1 MRKIAFLLCLTTI
14 FLSSC
19 ISLRGTDE
27 TPTQVPITTPS
38 EGTEHYSYVDNVKPD
53 EAATD
58 TLQEPIEKAEINDPY
73 FNTDIS
79 FVAVGDNLI
88 HALIWLDAEKR
99 GSAEK
104 HYDFLP
110 LYEHIADD
118 VAEADVAFI
127 NQETIM
133 AGEKYGYTAYP
144 TFNSPQ
150 QLGLDLITLGF
161 DIVNVASNHMLDK
174 GESGYRDMLNFWHEH
189 DDEITMIGGYYNKA
203 DHDNIRV
210 TEVDG
215 VKIAWL
221 AYTYNTNYIS
231 LPAGSEMYIP
241 YIYTNVTML
250 TGLDKDLV
258 TSDVTKAKELADVV
272 IVSLHMGT
280 EYTHTPNADQIEITQ
295 HMADLGVDVILGHH
309 SHCLQPVKWLD
320 GADGNKTLCIYSM
333 GNIASGQTGA
343 LKLVGGMFKFR
354 IVGDGEGGLKV
365 VDPILEP
372 TIMHY
377 GWDYMNT
384 KIYPLDMYTDELAST
399 HGMGNP
405 NIHGGGITVA
415 EAIRIVK
422 GCIDEEFLPAYLK

>member
-27 TPTQVPITTPS
+27 TPTQVPITTPN

-133 AGEKYGYTAYP
+133 AGEKYGYTAYS
-144 TFNSPQ
+144 TRARADTAICS
-150 QLGLDLITLGF
+150 T
-161 DIVNVASNHMLDK
+161 
-174 GESGYRDMLNFWHEH
+174 SGTST
-189 DDEITMIGGYYNKA
+189 TM
-203 DHDNIRV
+203 R
-210 TEVDG
+210 
-215 VKIAWL
+215 
-221 AYTYNTNYIS
+221 S
-231 LPAGSEMYIP
+231 
-241 YIYTNVTML
+241 
-250 TGLDKDLV
+250 
-258 TSDVTKAKELADVV
+258 
-272 IVSLHMGT
+272 
-280 EYTHTPNADQIEITQ
+280 
-295 HMADLGVDVILGHH
+295 
-309 SHCLQPVKWLD
+309 
-320 GADGNKTLCIYSM
+320 
-333 GNIASGQTGA
+333 
-343 LKLVGGMFKFR
+343 R
-354 IVGDGEGGLKV
+354 
-365 VDPILEP
+365 
-372 TIMHY
+372 
-377 GWDYMNT
+377 
-384 KIYPLDMYTDELAST
+384 
-399 HGMGNP
+399 
-405 NIHGGGITVA
+405 
-415 EAIRIVK
+415 
-422 GCIDEEFLPAYLK
+422 